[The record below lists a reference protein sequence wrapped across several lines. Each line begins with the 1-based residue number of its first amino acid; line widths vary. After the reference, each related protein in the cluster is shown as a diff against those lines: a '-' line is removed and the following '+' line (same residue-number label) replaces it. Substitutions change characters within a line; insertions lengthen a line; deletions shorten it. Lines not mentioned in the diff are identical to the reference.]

1 MRRVVLLI
9 LSVAAISVVASSAQ
23 ATMRI
28 TRDPG
33 GLIVEYAQ
41 RFLQARTSGEQVVL
55 DGACLSACTL
65 AIALVPRGQ
74 VCATSKAVLG
84 FHAAWRPTSDG
95 GKTTSFVATQ
105 AMMELYP
112 ADVRDWI
119 GRHGGLT
126 PRMIFLRGRALSAM
140 VPACGATD
148 GVVASVVDRPAGAG
162 HELAAVRPGQPRAK
176 LAAEPVREV
185 GEHRRERFGQLGE
198 TTEPFPQK
206 AGHHHGGRRGHALM
220 HAKMAAQYRYR

>member
-9 LSVAAISVVASSAQ
+9 FSVAAMSVAASSAG

-41 RFLQARTSGEQVVL
+41 RFLQARTNGEQVVI

-65 AIALVPRGQ
+65 AIALVPHGQ
-74 VCATSKAVLG
+74 VCATPRAVLG

-148 GVVASVVDRPAGAG
+148 GVVASFVDRPARAG
-162 HELAAVRPGQPRAK
+162 RELAAVRPGQPRAK
-176 LAAEPVREV
+176 LAAHQMRDD
-185 GEHRRERFGQLGE
+185 GERRRERLGQAGE
-198 TTEPFPQK
+198 TAEPLHRNFSHP
-206 AGHHHGGRRGHALM
+206 HGGRKGHTLK
-220 HAKMAAQYRYR
+220 HAKMVL